1 MRAVDI
7 IRKKRDGQELAPAE
21 IESFVQGA
29 TYGTWEKYQLS
40 AMLMAVFFRGMSPR
54 ETAELTAAMTRSG
67 THLVW
72 SDIPGPKVDK
82 HSTGGVGDKTSL
94 ILAPLVVACGGK
106 VPMMSGRGLG
116 HTGGTLDKL
125 ESIPGFRVHL
135 SLAEFRTAMEKVGC
149 GLIGQTAEVAPAD
162 KVLYA
167 LRDVTATVESIPLIA
182 ASIMSK
188 KLAEGIDALVMDVK
202 VGQGAFMKTYEEAEE
217 LAETIVGIGRDN
229 GVKTMAFITDMEQPL
244 GVAIGNALEVIE
256 SLEVLKGRGP
266 RDARDLSVNLAAA
279 MLWLGGLAADA
290 RQAEALVRE
299 ALTSGRA
306 LEVFRQIVS
315 QQGGD
320 VAVID
325 DYSRLPTAPHRHT
338 LTASQAGYVTAVHAE
353 RVGIGCMLLG
363 AGRENMDQGIDHAVG
378 VTLNVKR
385 GTEVAAGQ
393 PVMEIHWRDEKRLQR
408 ALPLLES
415 AVEIGAEPPPARPV
429 IHAVIEEPRRGRH
442 DYLSVASRRNL
453 AE

>member
-7 IRKKRDGQELAPAE
+7 IKRKRDGNELSTAE

-29 TYGTWEKYQLS
+29 THGHWEKYQLS
-40 AMLMAVFFRGMSPR
+40 AMLMAIFFRGMSPR

-67 THLVW
+67 TRLVW

-135 SLAEFRTAMEKVGC
+135 SLAEFRSAMEQVGC

-202 VGQGAFMKTYEEAEE
+202 TGQGAFMKSYEQAEE
-217 LAETIVGIGRDN
+217 LAETIVGIGRDH
-229 GVKTMAFITDMEQPL
+229 GVKTIAFVTDMEQPL
-244 GVAIGNALEVIE
+244 GLAIGNALEVIE
-256 SLEVLKGRGP
+256 CLEVLKGRGP
-266 RDARDLSVNLAAA
+266 QDVRDLSVNLAAA
-279 MLWLGGLAADA
+279 MLWLGGLARDA
-290 RQAEALVRE
+290 REAETQIRH
-299 ALTSGRA
+299 ALTSGRG
-306 LEVFRQIVS
+306 LEVFRQIVR

-320 VAVID
+320 ESVID
-325 DYSRLPTAPHRHT
+325 DYSRLPTAPRRHT
-338 LTASQAGYVTAVHAE
+338 LTAGQAGYVTAVHAE
-353 RVGIGCMLLG
+353 KVGVGCMLLG
-363 AGRENMDQGIDHAVG
+363 AGRETMDQGVDHAVG
-378 VTLNVKR
+378 VTLSVKR
-385 GTEVAAGQ
+385 GTQVAAGQ
-393 PVMEIHWRDEKRLQR
+393 PLMEIHWREEERLRR

-415 AVEIGAEPPPARPV
+415 AIEIGATPPPARPL

-442 DYLSVASRRNL
+442 DHFTVASRRTL
-453 AE
+453 AD

>member
-1 MRAVDI
+1 
-7 IRKKRDGQELAPAE
+7 
-21 IESFVQGA
+21 
-29 TYGTWEKYQLS
+29 
-40 AMLMAVFFRGMSPR
+40 
-54 ETAELTAAMTRSG
+54 
-67 THLVW
+67 
-72 SDIPGPKVDK
+72 
-82 HSTGGVGDKTSL
+82 
-94 ILAPLVVACGGK
+94 
-106 VPMMSGRGLG
+106 MMSGRGLG

-135 SLAEFRTAMEKVGC
+135 SLAEFRSAMEKVGC

-202 VGQGAFMKTYEEAEE
+202 LGQGAFMRTYERAEE
-217 LAETIVGIGRDN
+217 LAETIVGIGCDN
-229 GVKTMAFITDMEQPL
+229 GVKTIAFITDMEQPL
-244 GVAIGNALEVIE
+244 GLAVGNSLEVIE

-266 RDARDLSVNLAAA
+266 QDVRDLSVQLAAA

-290 RQAEALVRE
+290 RQAETLVRQ
-299 ALTSGRA
+299 ALTSGRGV
-306 LEVFRQIVS
+306 EIFRQIVS

-325 DYSRLPTAPHRHT
+325 DYSRLPSAPRRHT
-338 LTASQAGYVTAVHAE
+338 LTAKQAGYVTAVHAE
-353 RVGIGCMLLG
+353 RVGVGCMLLG

-378 VTLNVKR
+378 VVLTVKR
-385 GTEVAAGQ
+385 GMEVAAGQ
-393 PVMEIHWRDEKRLQR
+393 PLMEIHWRDEDRFQR

-415 AVEIGAEPPPARPV
+415 AIEIEATPPAGRPL
-429 IHAVIEEPRRGRH
+429 IHAVIEEPRRERH
-442 DYLSVASRRNL
+442 DHFSVASRRTL
-453 AE
+453 AD